1 MAEETKGTSRRGFL
15 KLAGSAAP
23 AALVAATAAPT
34 QAAANPVD
42 LSSSVMQ
49 DTDHTRA
56 YFASARF

>member
-23 AALVAATAAPT
+23 AALVAATASPT

>member
-15 KLAGSAAP
+15 TLAGSAAP
-23 AALVAATAAPT
+23 AALLAATTAPA
-34 QAAANPVD
+34 QAAASPVD